1 MDSQH
6 KLFTGINQDNQYIMN
21 IHTLL
26 NINSIKKSK
35 QFIFNVVKNQDK
47 NKDKNIEKN
56 NDYNDINISFKK
68 STNNWRIV

>member
-6 KLFTGINQDNQYIMN
+6 KLFTGINQNNQYIMN

-47 NKDKNIEKN
+47 N
-56 NDYNDINISFKK
+56 NDYNDTIINFKK
-68 STNNWRIV
+68 STYNWRIV